1 MRSFTLRIVSIFAL
15 LSMVSQAS
23 TRSQAP
29 ASAPPRGN
37 SANTGSAVIGGQ
49 VVGAD
54 NGQPL
59 RKTQVR
65 IVAPDIREN
74 RLTITDAQGRYE
86 FKDLP
91 AGRYTVGA
99 SKGGYVALSFGQLRP
114 FEPGKPLDV
123 SDGQTF
129 ERIDFKLPRGSVIA
143 GRVLDELG
151 DPATDVQVSAERYQ
165 MQQGVRRLASAARVA
180 TTNDLGEFRVY
191 GLPPGPYYVVANL
204 RAAAETDAGDRSGY
218 APTYYPGTGSV
229 DDAQR
234 VVLGIGQTVSD
245 LSLTLVATRLA
256 RITGTAVD
264 SEGRPLS
271 GFIRVLHRSGA
282 LVYTPGGQIHPD
294 GSFAI
299 GGLVPGEYTL
309 AAQGDHVREFASQP
323 LVISG
328 DDISGLRLTGA
339 KPSKIT
345 GRIVLDPESTRAFD
359 PAAVFVSSSPVEP
372 DPVGGLGPGTINA
385 DLTFTVD
392 ARPGRMHVGLDAVAR
407 GGSVGWTQR
416 AIRLAG
422 VDVLD
427 SGIDI
432 KPNEDVS
439 GLEIDLTDKV
449 SVVAGSVTNAR
460 GEAVKD
466 YSIVVFPRDRD
477 MHTTLGRYFRLSRPD
492 QTGRFKI
499 SSLPAG
505 DYLAIAL
512 DGVDPADARD
522 PDFPDTLRSRAS
534 SFSLAEG
541 ETKALDLK
549 LVTQ

>member
-1 MRSFTLRIVSIFAL
+1 MRSLTIGVASALAILSIAGH
-15 LSMVSQAS
+15 AP
-23 TRSQAP
+23 TRSQAQT
-29 ASAPPRGN
+29 SAPPRDSSGK
-37 SANTGSAVIGGQ
+37 AGTAAIRGQ
-49 VVGAD
+49 VVAAD

-74 RLTITDAQGRYE
+74 RLTITDAEGRYE

-91 AGRYTVGA
+91 AGRYTIGA

-114 FEPGKPLDV
+114 FEPGKPLNV
-123 SDGQTF
+123 TNGQTF
-129 ERIDFKLPRGSVIA
+129 EKIDFKLPRASAVA
-143 GRVLDELG
+143 GRVLDEFG

-165 MQQGVRRLASAARVA
+165 MQQGVRRLVSAARVA

-191 GLPPGPYYVVANL
+191 GLPPGSYYVVANL

-229 DDAQR
+229 DAAQR
-234 VVLGIGQTVSD
+234 VVLGVGQTVSD
-245 LSLTLVATRLA
+245 LSVTLVATKLA

-282 LVYTPGGQIHPD
+282 LVYTPGGQIRPD

-309 AAQGDHVREFASQP
+309 AAQGDRVREFASQP
-323 LVISG
+323 LAIAG
-328 DDISGLRLTGA
+328 EDISGLRLIGA
-339 KPSKIT
+339 KPSRIT
-345 GRIVLDPESTRAFD
+345 GRIVLDPESKRAFD
-359 PAAVFVSSSPVEP
+359 RTAVFVSSSPVEP

-385 DLTFTVD
+385 DLTFSVD

-427 SGIDI
+427 SGIEI
-432 KPNEDVS
+432 KPNEDIS

-449 SVVAGSVTNAR
+449 SIVTGSVTNGR
-460 GEAVKD
+460 GETVTD
-466 YSIVVFPRDRD
+466 YSVVVFPRDRE
-477 MHTTLGRYFRLSRPD
+477 MRTTLNRYFRLSRPD

-499 SSLPAG
+499 ISLPAG
-505 DYLAIAL
+505 EYLVIAL

-522 PDFPDTLRSRAS
+522 PDFLETLRTRAS

-541 ETKALDLK
+541 ETKALDLR